1 MLTPRATPPTD
12 PVDVVELAPQVP
24 RPPLVLVVDD
34 QEWSARALESVL
46 HPNGFAVLRS
56 PSAQHALELVR
67 SVSPDLVLLGADLP
81 DGAGAALC
89 RVLRD
94 TPGVGQTTP
103 ILLTHPGAVRREE
116 RMEAVRAGAWDLV
129 SLPLDAEELLLR
141 MGVFVRAKLEADRA
155 RAESMVEP
163 ATGMYSVHGLLRRVR
178 ELGLQAMRSPMAVA
192 CAVLAPDEPPRAPGA
207 EREDG
212 GERTGTVARMV
223 ELVTRRGRRSDVIG
237 RLSETEFA
245 VVAPN
250 TGTGGVLLLAKRLL
264 ACACED
270 EGEDRSPLRLRV
282 GCYAVDDLGDAAADP
297 VELLVRA
304 TVALR
309 RAQRGSGA
317 PDVCFFAPEATAG

>member
-1 MLTPRATPPTD
+1 MLNARATPPTE
-12 PVDVVELAPQVP
+12 PVDVVELVPQVS

-81 DGAGAALC
+81 DGAGASLC

-116 RMEAVRAGAWDLV
+116 RMEAVRAGAWDVV

-178 ELGLQAMRSPMAVA
+178 ELGLQAMRTPMSVA
-192 CAVLAPDEPPRAPGA
+192 CAVLAPGEPPA
-207 EREDG
+207 EREA
-212 GERTGTVARMV
+212 RTRTVARMV
-223 ELVTRRGRRSDVIG
+223 ELVTRRARRSDVIG
-237 RLSETEFA
+237 RLSEAEFA

-250 TGTGGVLLLAKRLL
+250 TGTGGVLMLAKRLL
-264 ACACED
+264 ACASED

-282 GCYAVDDLGDAAADP
+282 GCYAVEDLGDAAADP

-309 RAQRGSGA
+309 RAQRGDGA
-317 PDVCFFAPEATAG
+317 PDVSFFAHEGSAG